1 MKSTMS
7 AGDGLSS
14 NQLIL
19 RMDFDGFQTYEL
31 MPASCLVSFFKTKVT

>member
-1 MKSTMS
+1 MS

-19 RMDFDGFQTYEL
+19 RMDFDGFQTYKL
-31 MPASCLVSFFKTKVT
+31 IPLA